1 MSKKKKRK
9 EKYFTYCSLGG
20 TSGGAINKGYV
31 EKDRRNSFV
40 VSKNDIIN
48 LVKACD
54 SETTC
59 IKYLTLLSNNDRRN
73 MAGCHGSQLDIIF
86 NLFVILL
93 VNGLSGTK
101 EGPSKSVLEMHNMT
115 CL

>member
-1 MSKKKKRK
+1 MEITTRSNSEQKKKKK
-9 EKYFTYCSLGG
+9 NFTYCSLGG

-31 EKDRRNSFV
+31 EKDRRNSVV

-59 IKYLTLLSNNDRRN
+59 IIYLTLLSTTREGIWLVV
-73 MAGCHGSQLDIIF
+73 M
-86 NLFVILL
+86 VI
-93 VNGLSGTK
+93 SWI
-101 EGPSKSVLEMHNMT
+101 
-115 CL
+115 

>member
-1 MSKKKKRK
+1 MSKKKKIK
-9 EKYFTYCSLGG
+9 EKNFTYCSLGG
-20 TSGGAINKGYV
+20 TSGGAIIKRYV

-59 IKYLTLLSNNDRRN
+59 IIYLTLLSNNDRWN
-73 MAGCHGSQLDIIF
+73 MADCHGNQLDIIF
-86 NLFVILL
+86 NLFVI
-93 VNGLSGTK
+93 
-101 EGPSKSVLEMHNMT
+101 
-115 CL
+115 

>member
-1 MSKKKKRK
+1 MEITTRSNSEQKKKKN
-9 EKYFTYCSLGG
+9 FTYCSLGG

-59 IKYLTLLSNNDRRN
+59 IIYLTLLSTTREGIWLVV
-73 MAGCHGSQLDIIF
+73 M
-86 NLFVILL
+86 VI
-93 VNGLSGTK
+93 SWI
-101 EGPSKSVLEMHNMT
+101 
-115 CL
+115 

>member
-1 MSKKKKRK
+1 MSNHEKR
-9 EKYFTYCSLGG
+9 EFTYFNLGG
-20 TSGGAINKGYV
+20 TSGGAIIKGYV

-59 IKYLTLLSNNDRRN
+59 IIYLTRN
-73 MAGCHGSQLDIIF
+73 MAGCHGDQLDIIF
-86 NLFVILL
+86 NLFVI
-93 VNGLSGTK
+93 
-101 EGPSKSVLEMHNMT
+101 
-115 CL
+115 

>member
-1 MSKKKKRK
+1 MSNHEKR
-9 EKYFTYCSLGG
+9 EFTYFNLGG
-20 TSGGAINKGYV
+20 TSGGAIIKGYV

-59 IKYLTLLSNNDRRN
+59 IIYLTLLSTTREGIWLVVMVINGD
-73 MAGCHGSQLDIIF
+73 QLDIIF
-86 NLFVILL
+86 NLFVI
-93 VNGLSGTK
+93 
-101 EGPSKSVLEMHNMT
+101 
-115 CL
+115 

>member
-1 MSKKKKRK
+1 MTLITSLLNLIQELETSEITTHSNSEQKKKKK
-9 EKYFTYCSLGG
+9 EKNFTYCSLGG

-59 IKYLTLLSNNDRRN
+59 IKYLPLLSNNDRRN
-73 MAGCHGSQLDIIF
+73 MAGCHGNQLDIIF
-86 NLFVILL
+86 NLFVI
-93 VNGLSGTK
+93 
-101 EGPSKSVLEMHNMT
+101 
-115 CL
+115 